1 MSVLISGKTTTS
13 LPPIKISDAPA
24 NTTTTMSNA
33 SSRQPR
39 RHHDAHQLPENKRRK
54 SNNTSNSP
62 GVDASPSKH
71 NDVLFPDKDKILPV
85 TLLSG
90 FLGAGKTTLLR
101 QILESKNNEMK
112 IAIIV
117 NDIGAVNLDAK
128 EIKQHRLIQEK
139 QEMIEMHNG
148 CICCTLRGDLLRTVK
163 ALAAENRYD
172 YLVIESTGIS
182 EPLPVAQTFVMN
194 ANGDGDGDDADVDRE
209 GKQDPSTFEPLTKY
223 ARMDTLVTV
232 LDAYN
237 FASIVGSIEDEAD
250 REKFFGTGDAEA
262 LTDESDESIAKLLM
276 DQIEFA
282 NVIILNKTDLLLSE
296 DGING
301 RSDKYDSVGGRIMAR
316 SQIEAIK
323 ALIQKLNPSATL
335 IIPDEPKFERFDV
348 GRIINTGLFDMEKA
362 QESAGWIAEVSS
374 SIKQHLLLKMNLS
387 HKPT

>member
-1 MSVLISGKTTTS
+1 MMH
-13 LPPIKISDAPA
+13 P
-24 NTTTTMSNA
+24 

-39 RHHDAHQLPENKRRK
+39 RHRDAHQPPENKRRK
-54 SNNTSNSP
+54 SNQTSDKSP
-62 GVDASPSKH
+62 RVDASPSNNGGK
-71 NDVLFPDKDKILPV
+71 DAAFPDKILPV

-117 NDIGAVNLDAK
+117 NDMGAVNLDAK
-128 EIKQHRLIQEK
+128 EIKQHKLIQEK

-163 ALAAENRYD
+163 ALAEENRYD

-182 EPLPVAQTFVMN
+182 EPLPVAQTFVMD
-194 ANGDGDGDDADVDRE
+194 ANGDGNDTDVDDDHQHDHLDRGGQRE
-209 GKQDPSTFEPLTKY
+209 PSTFEPLTKY

-232 LDAYN
+232 LDVYN

-250 REKFFGTGDAEA
+250 REKFFGNSDAEA

-296 DGING
+296 NGING
-301 RSDKYDSVGGRIMAR
+301 RSDEYDGVGGRVKAQ
-316 SQIEAIK
+316 SQIETIK
-323 ALIQKLNPSATL
+323 ALIKKLNPSATL
-335 IIPDEPKFERFDV
+335 IIPNEPKFERFDV

-362 QESAGWIAEVSS
+362 QQSAGWIAEVSS
-374 SIKQHLLLKMNLS
+374 SMKQPLLLKMSPS